1 MFYDSIAGLASQA
14 EKESN
19 WWEAVRLWKFEG
31 SEYGRE
37 QAAACKIIAEA
48 VDLGD
53 KYRALVGDAHER
65 WENHEIN
72 NSQLYEIQCKAHAEV
87 YGK

>member
-1 MFYDSIAGLASQA
+1 MLYDSIVGLASQA

-19 WWEAVRLWKFEG
+19 WWEAARLWKCEG

-37 QAAACKIIAEA
+37 QSAVCKMIAEA

-53 KYRALVGDAHER
+53 RYRALVGNAHER

-72 NSQLYEIQCKAHAEV
+72 SAQLYVIQCEAHVKV

>member
-1 MFYDSIAGLASQA
+1 MIFDSIAGLASQA

-19 WWEAVRLWKFEG
+19 WWEAVRLWKCEG

-37 QAAACKIIAEA
+37 QAAACTTIAEA

-53 KYRALVGDAHER
+53 RYRALVGNAHER

-72 NSQLYEIQCKAHAEV
+72 NRELYEIQCQAHAEV